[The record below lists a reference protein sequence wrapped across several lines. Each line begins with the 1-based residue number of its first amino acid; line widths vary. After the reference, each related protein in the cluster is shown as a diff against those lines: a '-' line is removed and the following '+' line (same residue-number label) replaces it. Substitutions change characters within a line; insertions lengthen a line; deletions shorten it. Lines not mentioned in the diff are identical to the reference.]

1 MAAILGLD
9 GETVEKVTEE
19 IPEGASVANYNC
31 PGQIVI
37 TGKTAA
43 VEKAA
48 DVFKSSR
55 SKKGG
60 SVKCKW
66 SVPSSKM
73 LESAGEELAKEM
85 EKRNFEP
92 LAIPYVTN
100 VTAKYVTDIKE
111 TKALLAKQISSPVR
125 WEESVRTMIEDG
137 VDTFVEIGPG
147 KTLAGFMRRIDKGV
161 KVYNIETWEDMEK
174 VIAELV

>member
-1 MAAILGLD
+1 
-9 GETVEKVTEE
+9 
-19 IPEGASVANYNC
+19 
-31 PGQIVI
+31 
-37 TGKTAA
+37 
-43 VEKAA
+43 
-48 DVFKSSR
+48 
-55 SKKGG
+55 
-60 SVKCKW
+60 
-66 SVPSSKM
+66 
-73 LESAGEELAKEM
+73 M

-147 KTLAGFMRRIDKGV
+147 KTLEGFLKKINRNV
-161 KVYNIETWEDMEK
+161 QVHHVSCWEDLEQICQNRK
-174 VIAELV
+174 

>member
-1 MAAILGLD
+1 M
-9 GETVEKVTEE
+9 
-19 IPEGASVANYNC
+19 ANYNC

-48 DVFKSSR
+48 ESLKAAGAKRAVLLNVSGPFH
-55 SKKGG
+55 
-60 SVKCKW
+60 
-66 SVPSSKM
+66 SKM

-100 VTAKYVTDIKE
+100 VTAK
-111 TKALLAKQISSPVR
+111 LC
-125 WEESVRTMIEDG
+125 DG
-137 VDTFVEIGPG
+137 YQ
-147 KTLAGFMRRIDKGV
+147 RDKGTSC
-161 KVYNIETWEDMEK
+161 KTDFFTGTMGRKCENYD
-174 VIAELV
+174 

>member
-1 MAAILGLD
+1 M
-9 GETVEKVTEE
+9 
-19 IPEGASVANYNC
+19 
-31 PGQIVI
+31 
-37 TGKTAA
+37 
-43 VEKAA
+43 
-48 DVFKSSR
+48 
-55 SKKGG
+55 
-60 SVKCKW
+60 
-66 SVPSSKM
+66 
-73 LESAGEELAKEM
+73 
-85 EKRNFEP
+85 
-92 LAIPYVTN
+92 TN

-161 KVYNIETWEDMEK
+161 KVYNIETWEGMEK